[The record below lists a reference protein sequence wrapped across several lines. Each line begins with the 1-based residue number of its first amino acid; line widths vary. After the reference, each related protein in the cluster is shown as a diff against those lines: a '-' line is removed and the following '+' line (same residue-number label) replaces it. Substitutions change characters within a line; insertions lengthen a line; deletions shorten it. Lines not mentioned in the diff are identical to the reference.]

1 VSIALAIVFLLG
13 NAAFVGA
20 QFALIT
26 TRRDQVEPLAQA
38 GNRRAA
44 IALAQMR
51 GLDRMLAG
59 SQLGIALCS
68 LGLGAVAEPAF
79 AHRLEQLFD
88 AGWLPASLPASLL
101 HPAAFVIALV
111 FVSFCHMVLGEMVP
125 KNLALANPLPSAL
138 VLGPVMAG
146 WTKLTGIV
154 LTAISALANGLLRL
168 VGVEP
173 TSELNATYSNED
185 LVHLVNESA
194 AEGLLPA
201 DDQRRLQQAL
211 ALDSITLADIV
222 IPLDRLVTLSPGARI
237 GDLQRVI
244 GSSGY
249 SRYPIRSG
257 DRLAGYVHAKDLLRL
272 EALGPDTPLPR
283 EEYRPMTELPAGT
296 IMTGALEAMK
306 RTSTHMAIVTLG
318 SAHLGVT
325 TLEDVLE
332 KLLGEIP
339 DSSED

>member
-1 VSIALAIVFLLG
+1 VSIALAVVFLLG
-13 NAAFVGA
+13 NAAFVAA

-26 TRRDQVEPLAQA
+26 TRRDQVEPLARA

-79 AHRLEQLFD
+79 AHRLEAVFD
-88 AGWLPASLPASLL
+88 AWSLPESVL
-101 HPAAFVIALV
+101 HPVAFLLALL

-138 VLGPVMAG
+138 VLGVVMAG
-146 WTKLTGIV
+146 WTRLTGIV

-168 VGVEP
+168 GGVEP
-173 TSELNATYSNED
+173 TSELNATYSSED

-201 DDQRRLQQAL
+201 GDQHRLQQAL
-211 ALDSITLADIV
+211 ALDTLTLADIV
-222 IPLDRLVTLSPGARI
+222 LPLDSLVTLRSGARI
-237 GDLQRVI
+237 ADLQRAI

-249 SRYPIRSG
+249 SRYPVRSG
-257 DRLAGYVHAKDLLRL
+257 DRLTGYVHAKDLLRL
-272 EALGPDTPLPR
+272 EVLGPEAAVPR
-283 EEYRPMTELPAGT
+283 EDYRPMTELAAGT
-296 IMTGALEAMK
+296 ILTTALEAMK
-306 RTSTHMAIVTLG
+306 RTGTHMAIVTSG
-318 SAHLGVT
+318 PTQLGVT

-339 DSSED
+339 DPGED

>member
-13 NAAFVGA
+13 NAAFVAA

-88 AGWLPASLPASLL
+88 AWSLPASVL
-101 HPAAFVIALV
+101 HPVAFVLALA

-138 VLGPVMAG
+138 VLGVVMAG
-146 WTKLTGIV
+146 WTRLTGIV
-154 LTAISALANGLLRL
+154 LTVISALANGLLRL
-168 VGVEP
+168 VGVQP
-173 TSELNATYSNED
+173 TSELSTTYSTED

-194 AEGLLPA
+194 AEGLLAPH
-201 DDQRRLQQAL
+201 DQHRLQQAL
-211 ALDSITLADIV
+211 ALDTLTLADIV
-222 IPLDRLVTLSPGARI
+222 LPLDRLVTLSPGSRV

-249 SRYPIRSG
+249 SRYPIRAG
-257 DRLAGYVHAKDLLRL
+257 NRLTGYVHAKDLLRL
-272 EALGPDTPLPR
+272 EALGPKAPLPR
-283 EEYRPMTELPAGT
+283 DTHRPMTELAAGT
-296 IMTGALEAMK
+296 TMTTALEAMK
-306 RTSTHMAIVTLG
+306 RTSTHMAIVASG
-318 SAHLGVT
+318 QAHLGVT

-339 DSSED
+339 HPSED

>member
-1 VSIALAIVFLLG
+1 MSIALAVVFLLG

-26 TRRDQVEPLAQA
+26 ARRDQVEPLAQA
-38 GNRRAA
+38 GNRRAS

-88 AGWLPASLPASLL
+88 AWSLPASVL
-101 HPAAFVIALV
+101 HPTAFLLALA

-138 VLGPVMAG
+138 VLGVVMAG
-146 WTKLTGIV
+146 WTKLTGFV
-154 LTAISALANGLLRL
+154 LTVISALANGLLRL
-168 VGVEP
+168 AGVEP
-173 TSELNATYSNED
+173 TSELSTTYSTED
-185 LVHLVNESA
+185 LVHLVDESA
-194 AEGLLPA
+194 AEGLLESG
-201 DDQRRLQQAL
+201 DQHRLQQAL
-211 ALDSITLADIV
+211 AMDTLTLADIL
-222 IPLDRLVTLSPGARI
+222 IPLDRLVALSPSARV

-244 GSSGY
+244 AASGY
-249 SRYPIRSG
+249 SRYPIRDG
-257 DRLAGYVHAKDLLRL
+257 NRLTGYVHAKDLLRL
-272 EALGPDTPLPR
+272 EALGPRARLPR
-283 EEYRPMTELPAGT
+283 DTHRPMTALAADT
-296 IMTGALEAMK
+296 TMTAALEAMK
-306 RTSTHMAIVTLG
+306 RTNTHMAIVTSG
-318 SAHLGVT
+318 QSQLGVT

-339 DSSED
+339 RVSED

>member
-1 VSIALAIVFLLG
+1 MSIALAIVFLFG
-13 NAAFVGA
+13 NAAFVAA

-26 TRRDQVEPLAQA
+26 TRLDQVEPLAQA

-79 AHRLEQLFD
+79 AHRLEKLFD
-88 AGWLPASLPASLL
+88 AWSLPASAL
-101 HPAAFVIALV
+101 HPAAFVLALA

-138 VLGPVMAG
+138 VLGVVMAG
-146 WTKLTGIV
+146 WTRLTGVV
-154 LTAISALANGLLRL
+154 LTVISALANGVLRL
-168 VGVEP
+168 AGVQP
-173 TSELNATYSNED
+173 TSELNTTYSTED

-194 AEGLLPA
+194 AEGLLAP

-211 ALDSITLADIV
+211 ALDTLTLADIV
-222 IPLDRLVTLSPGARI
+222 IPLGRLVALSPGARI

-244 GSSGY
+244 AASGF
-249 SRYPIRSG
+249 SRYPIRAG
-257 DRLAGYVHAKDLLRL
+257 NRLTGYVHAKDLLRL
-272 EALGPDTPLPR
+272 EALG
-283 EEYRPMTELPAGT
+283 
-296 IMTGALEAMK
+296 
-306 RTSTHMAIVTLG
+306 
-318 SAHLGVT
+318 
-325 TLEDVLE
+325 
-332 KLLGEIP
+332 
-339 DSSED
+339 

>member
-1 VSIALAIVFLLG
+1 MSIALAVVFLLG

-26 TRRDQVEPLAQA
+26 ARRDQMEPLAQA
-38 GNRRAA
+38 GNRRAT

-88 AGWLPASLPASLL
+88 AWSLPASVL
-101 HPAAFVIALV
+101 HPAAFVLALL

-138 VLGPVMAG
+138 VLGVVMAG

-173 TSELNATYSNED
+173 TSELNATYSSED
-185 LVHLVNESA
+185 LVHLVDESA
-194 AEGLLPA
+194 AEGLLLP

-211 ALDSITLADIV
+211 ALDTLTLADIV
-222 IPLDRLVTLSPGARI
+222 IPLDRLVTLSPGARV
-237 GDLQRVI
+237 GDLQRAI
-244 GSSGY
+244 ASSGY

-257 DRLAGYVHAKDLLRL
+257 NRLAGFVHAKDLLRL
-272 EALGPDTPLPR
+272 EALGPDAPLPR
-283 EEYRPMTELPAGT
+283 EDYRPMTELPAGT
-296 IMTGALEAMK
+296 IMTAALEAMK
-306 RTSTHMAIVTLG
+306 RTSTHMAIVTSG
-318 SAHLGVT
+318 STQLGVT

-339 DSSED
+339 DPTED

>member
-13 NAAFVGA
+13 NAAFVAA

-79 AHRLEQLFD
+79 ANRLETVFD
-88 AGWLPASLPASLL
+88 AWSLPESVL
-101 HPAAFVIALV
+101 HPVAFLLALL

-138 VLGPVMAG
+138 VLGVVMAG
-146 WTKLTGIV
+146 WTRLTGIV

-168 VGVEP
+168 AGVEP
-173 TSELNATYSNED
+173 TSELNATYSTED

-194 AEGLLPA
+194 AEGLLPS

-211 ALDSITLADIV
+211 ALDTLTLADIV
-222 IPLDRLVTLSPGARI
+222 IPVDALVTLSTGARI
-237 GDLQRVI
+237 ADLQRAI

-249 SRYPIRSG
+249 SRYPVRSG
-257 DRLAGYVHAKDLLRL
+257 ARLIGYVHAKDLLRL
-272 EALGPDTPLPR
+272 EALGPDAALPR
-283 EEYRPMTELPAGT
+283 EDYRPMAELPAST
-296 IMTGALEAMK
+296 IMTAALEAMK
-306 RTSTHMAIVTLG
+306 RTGTHMAIVTSG
-318 SAHLGVT
+318 QTQLGVT

-339 DSSED
+339 DPDED

>member
-1 VSIALAIVFLLG
+1 MSIALALVFLLG

-26 TRRDQVEPLAQA
+26 ARRDQVEPLAQA

-44 IALAQMR
+44 IALGQMR

-79 AHRLEQLFD
+79 AHRLEVLFE
-88 AGWLPASLPASLL
+88 AWSLPESAL
-101 HPAAFVIALV
+101 HPVAFVIALA

-138 VLGPVMAG
+138 VLGVVMAG

-154 LTAISALANGLLRL
+154 LTVISALANGLLRL

-173 TSELNATYSNED
+173 TSELHTTYSIED

-194 AEGLLPA
+194 AEGLLDS
-201 DDQRRLQQAL
+201 DDQHRLQQAL
-211 ALDSITLADIV
+211 ALDTLTLADIV
-222 IPLDRLVTLSPGARI
+222 IPLSNLVTLSPGARI

-244 GSSGY
+244 AASGY
-249 SRYPIRSG
+249 SRYPIRDG
-257 DRLAGYVHAKDLLRL
+257 NRLTGYVHAKDLLRL
-272 EALGPDTPLPR
+272 EALGPQARLPR
-283 EEYRPMTELPAGT
+283 DTLRPMTELAADIT
-296 IMTGALEAMK
+296 MTTALEAMK
-306 RTSTHMAIVTLG
+306 RTNTHMAIVTSG
-318 SAHLGVT
+318 QAQLGVT

-339 DSSED
+339 RPTDE

>member
-1 VSIALAIVFLLG
+1 VTIALAIVFLLG
-13 NAAFVGA
+13 NAAFVAA

-88 AGWLPASLPASLL
+88 AWSLPASAL
-101 HPAAFVIALV
+101 HPVAFVLALA

-125 KNLALANPLPSAL
+125 KNLALANPLLSAL
-138 VLGPVMAG
+138 VLGVVMAG
-146 WTKLTGIV
+146 WTKLTGVV
-154 LTAISALANGLLRL
+154 LTVISALANGLLRL
-168 VGVEP
+168 AGVQP
-173 TSELNATYSNED
+173 ASELHTTYSSED

-194 AEGLLPA
+194 DEGLLDR
-201 DDQRRLQQAL
+201 DDQHRLQQAL
-211 ALDSITLADIV
+211 ALDTLTLADIV
-222 IPLDRLVTLSPGARI
+222 IPLDRVVTLSPGARI
-237 GDLQRVI
+237 GDLQRAV
-244 GSSGY
+244 GGSGY
-249 SRYPIRSG
+249 SRYPVRTG
-257 DRLAGYVHAKDLLRL
+257 ERLTGYVHAKDLLRL
-272 EALGPDTPLPR
+272 EPLGPDAPLPR
-283 EEYRPMTELPAGT
+283 DSHRPMTELAAAT
-296 IMTGALEAMK
+296 TMTTALEAMK
-306 RTSTHMAIVTLG
+306 RTSTHMAIVTSG
-318 SAHLGVT
+318 HTQLGVT
-325 TLEDVLE
+325 TLDDVLE

-339 DSSED
+339 HSSED